1 MGKNK
6 GLSFYK
12 RKKKVSSNLVKEIFS
27 WIFGILTSIFL
38 AYVIVFCVG
47 MTTSVIGVSMEP
59 GLYNGQTI
67 FVNRFIYRLMTPKT
81 GDVVVFLPNGNPNSH
96 YYIKRVAAGP
106 GDKVQIING
115 ALYVNGESAEA
126 GEDYDKMADSGI
138 AVNEITLLSGEYFV
152 LGDNRNNSEDSR
164 SANIGVVNEKDI
176 IGKAWFHLSGGEDG
190 IGFIK

>member
-1 MGKNK
+1 MGKHK

-67 FVNRFIYRLMTPKT
+67 FVNRFVYRLLTPKT
-81 GDVVVFLPNGNPNSH
+81 GDVVVFLPNGNQNSH

-115 ALYVNGESAEA
+115 ALYVNGESAET

-138 AVNEITLLSGEYFV
+138 AVNEITLQNGEYFV

-176 IGKAWFHLSGGEDG
+176 IGKAWFHLSGGGDG

>member
-1 MGKNK
+1 MGKHK

-67 FVNRFIYRLMTPKT
+67 FVNRFVY
-81 GDVVVFLPNGNPNSH
+81 
-96 YYIKRVAAGP
+96 
-106 GDKVQIING
+106 QIG
-115 ALYVNGESAEA
+115 RAHV
-126 GEDYDKMADSGI
+126 
-138 AVNEITLLSGEYFV
+138 
-152 LGDNRNNSEDSR
+152 
-164 SANIGVVNEKDI
+164 
-176 IGKAWFHLSGGEDG
+176 
-190 IGFIK
+190 